1 MNTPEKPKESLREH
15 LEDDD
20 QPTIDERLDEIAG
33 QVNRPPRND
42 PRHTDDSIPPG
53 ERDVPAGGSTGGYMG
68 GSAKKRKGQ
77 SG

>member
-1 MNTPEKPKESLREH
+1 MNAENERKSLREH
-15 LEDDD
+15 LDVDHPD
-20 QPTIDERLDEIAG
+20 LRERLEELEG

-53 ERDVPAGGSTGGYMG
+53 KRDVPAGGSTGEYMG

-77 SG
+77 TG